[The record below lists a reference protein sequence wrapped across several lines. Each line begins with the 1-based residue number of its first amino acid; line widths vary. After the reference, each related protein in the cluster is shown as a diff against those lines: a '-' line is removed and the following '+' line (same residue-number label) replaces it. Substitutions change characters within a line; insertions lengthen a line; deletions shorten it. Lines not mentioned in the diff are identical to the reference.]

1 MTFEFPEND
10 IRMSAFVTDKML
22 QIGRA
27 MGGKTV
33 AGAPAKRPYNA
44 TIYQTTHNT
53 GGAIMGADPRTS
65 VVNRYLQCWDVP
77 NVFVI
82 GASAYPQNA
91 TYNPTGTLGALTYWV
106 ADVLKAKY
114 LRSPGPLM
122 PT

>member
-1 MTFEFPEND
+1 VKHE
-10 IRMSAFVTDKML
+10 V
-22 QIGRA
+22 
-27 MGGKTV
+27 
-33 AGAPAKRPYNA
+33 
-44 TIYQTTHNT
+44 

-114 LRSPGPLM
+114 LRSPGPLV